1 MVVKEREREK
11 EKERAAEYLY
21 NITPGLYHYHPFEVH
36 NSECNHDNFAVS
48 VYIKMYP
55 ENLK

>member
-1 MVVKEREREK
+1 MVVKEREK